1 MKNVLVGATLLDGN
15 GGEPVENAAIV
26 FEGDAIVDV
35 GPEDTVD
42 LPAEANKIDVSGK
55 YIIPGIVN
63 GNVHLLDAWTFMM
76 VSGTVEYL
84 ARYEGRLHEVIEE
97 AAQVALKY
105 GVTTVFDTYNALQPV
120 TYARDRIASG
130 SALGA
135 RIFAAGNIV
144 GMGGPFSA
152 DFAKKARETSTN
164 TFCNRMDEMFEAGV
178 GRRLAALPPEEV
190 RLIIR
195 EYLSKGVD
203 MLKFAVSDHIIEEIM
218 NPHLTFSA
226 RVQKV
231 IAEETRAAGKP
242 LLTHT
247 TSLESLNDA
256 VNLGADLL
264 IHATL
269 TSQVPIPDSLIEDI
283 KRKDIYAGIQ
293 AVHDDYQSHLECSGN
308 PMAGYAGGVHRD
320 NAVRMIKQGVKV
332 VLGTDAG
339 CTDPDCLGDM
349 TEHDQKDRPWSIG
362 RDHFHWFKAMRD
374 LGMEPMDILQA
385 ATINVARAYKKDGL
399 IGSIEV
405 GKLADFVV
413 LNENPLENVDNYAKI
428 HAVYQ
433 AGSLVNTDALPTNKI
448 VTEYRRSEPS

>member
-1 MKNVLVGATLLDGN
+1 MKNALVGATLLDGN
-15 GGEPVENAAIV
+15 GGEPIENAIV
-26 FEGDAIVDV
+26 IFEGDNIVDV
-35 GPEDTVD
+35 GSAASVNVPEG
-42 LPAEANKIDVSGK
+42 ANKIDVSGK
-55 YIIPGIVN
+55 FIIPGIVN

-84 ARYEGRLHEVIEE
+84 ARFEGRLHEVIEE
-97 AAQVALKY
+97 AAQVALKN

-120 TYARDRIASG
+120 LYARDRIASG
-130 SALGA
+130 AASGA

-164 TFCNRMDEMFEAGV
+164 TFCNRMDELFEAGV

-203 MLKFAVSDHIIEEIM
+203 MLKFAVSDHILEEFM

-226 RVQKV
+226 RVQRV
-231 IAEETRAAGKP
+231 IAEETKAAGKP

-269 TSQVPIPDSLIEDI
+269 TSQVPIPDELIAEI
-283 KRKDIYAGIQ
+283 KNKNIYAGIQ
-293 AVHDDYQSHLECSGN
+293 AVHDDYQHHLECSGTM
-308 PMAGYAGGVHRD
+308 MAGYAGGVHRD

-339 CTDPDCLGDM
+339 CTDPDCLADMSEGDRH
-349 TEHDQKDRPWSIG
+349 ERPWSIG
-362 RDHFHWFKAMRD
+362 EDHFHWFRAMHD
-374 LGMEPMDILQA
+374 LGMEAMDILQS
-385 ATINVARAYKKDGL
+385 ATINVARAYKKDDV

-405 GKLADFVV
+405 GKLADLVV
-413 LNENPLENVDNYAKI
+413 LNENPLDSVDNYAKI

-433 AGSLVNTDALPTNKI
+433 AGNLVNTDTLPTKKI